1 MDRVLW
7 VTARYRRFRNGVRD
21 YYRQHYPLTTTAP
34 ANPRLNP
41 GGGSVSRLCAEP
53 AVYETT
59 IRAMLAPHVAS
70 GRLRVLTR
78 CRPIAASTQG
88 DRVQSVTFRH
98 LPSGNEQS
106 VTADYVLD
114 ATELGELLSL
124 ARVEYVTGAES
135 RADTGEPHAVAGA
148 AQPHNAQSLTWC
160 FPMACGARQRHSSPI
175 R

>member
-21 YYRQHYPLTTTAP
+21 YYRLHYPLTATAP

-98 LPSGNEQS
+98 RRSGGGVGGALPAAGH
-106 VTADYVLD
+106 
-114 ATELGELLSL
+114 
-124 ARVEYVTGAES
+124 
-135 RADTGEPHAVAGA
+135 DTGSGLGVKSGDRGISGA
-148 AQPHNAQSLTWC
+148 AEDAG
-160 FPMACGARQRHSSPI
+160 F
-175 R
+175 